1 MRGIIMKINDL
12 INYFIIGL
20 FFGMG
25 FELASWLIDYIMQK
39 FGFALG

>member
-1 MRGIIMKINDL
+1 MKINDL